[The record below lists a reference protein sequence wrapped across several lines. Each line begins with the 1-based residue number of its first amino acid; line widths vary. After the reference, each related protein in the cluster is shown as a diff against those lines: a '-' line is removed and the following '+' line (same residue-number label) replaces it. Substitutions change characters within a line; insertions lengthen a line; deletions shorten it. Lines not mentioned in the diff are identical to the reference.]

1 MAASDQGHP
10 RRQRRQLK
18 QQQVPQRQELAR
30 TPTDRSGLRPRPSK
44 AEVSSALERGLPR
57 NVGQHRH
64 GLNWWQRLFGQPSQK
79 PAPPARK
86 QRGSKV
92 GSGNLTN
99 LSLRQTTSKDGL
111 TKFRAKPT
119 SLVQATPA
127 AREISS
133 SKIQNDRLILDLGLP
148 ILDEEE
154 YSVQGLDGFNYRTNP
169 KSKILSSQAPDFSRG
184 VNPKSKIL
192 SCEGGHRDGNRQ
204 DAHFAQNPK
213 SNNPSSRPVAGASRQ
228 QRSKVG
234 AEKIRKSPQPVRPPV
249 SVQRRSLPKQRRN
262 SSGVL
267 VYGMRLLILGIG
279 LGAIVGTILSIL
291 NPTIHKP
298 SAISE
303 TVNPSQHSAV
313 ADVSLKP
320 ASTFVDGLT
329 ALKLTQEIMPL
340 RTAVQSLANQYPRL
354 APGIFVL
361 DIDTGAYLDWN
372 GAANLAAASTIKIPI
387 LVAFFQDVDAGKI
400 RLDEVL
406 ALEQEAIASGSGK
419 MQYKPPGTKYTA
431 LETVTQMI
439 TISDNTAT
447 NMLIARLG
455 GAEAL
460 NQRFLDW
467 GLTAT
472 AIRNKLP
479 DIEGTNTTSSKELAS
494 LMVRVNQGELVSLP
508 SRDRLLSIMRRTAN
522 NSLLPRG
529 LGKGANIAHKTGNIG
544 SMLADVGLIDLP
556 SGKRYIA
563 AVMVKRPRNDTRAA
577 ELINKISRVTYQYFS
592 KPIANPQLPAGDGTT
607 PGNSIPSPTPINRL
621 EDTQS
626 VNAQRNRG

>member
-1 MAASDQGHP
+1 M
-10 RRQRRQLK
+10 
-18 QQQVPQRQELAR
+18 
-30 TPTDRSGLRPRPSK
+30 
-44 AEVSSALERGLPR
+44 
-57 NVGQHRH
+57 
-64 GLNWWQRLFGQPSQK
+64 NWWQRLFGQPSKK
-79 PAPPARK
+79 PATPARK
-86 QRGSKV
+86 QRGSKIV

-119 SLVQATPA
+119 SVVQPPPA
-127 AREISS
+127 VREIPS
-133 SKIQNDRLILDLGLP
+133 
-148 ILDEEE
+148 
-154 YSVQGLDGFNYRTNP
+154 
-169 KSKILSSQAPDFSRG
+169 SKILSSQAPDFSRG
-184 VNPKSKIL
+184 VNPKSKIP
-192 SCEGGHRDGNRQ
+192 
-204 DAHFAQNPK
+204 NPK
-213 SNNPSSRPVAGASRQ
+213 SNDGFNYRTNPKSKILSSQVPDFSRGVNPKSQIPNPKSNGARRQ
-228 QRSKVG
+228 QSRKAG
-234 AEKIRKSPQPVRPPV
+234 EEKIRKSPQPVRPPV
-249 SVQRRSLPKQRRN
+249 SVSRRSLPKQRRN
-262 SSGVL
+262 SPGVL
-267 VYGMRLLILGIG
+267 VYAMRLLILGIG
-279 LGAIVGTILSIL
+279 LGAIVGTILSIW
-291 NPTIHKP
+291 NPASHKP

-320 ASTFVDGLT
+320 ASTFGDGLT
-329 ALKLTQEIMPL
+329 ALKLSQEIMPL
-340 RTAVQSLANQYPRL
+340 RTAVQSLANQYPQL

-372 GAANLAAASTIKIPI
+372 GTANLAAASTIKVPI
-387 LVAFFQDVDAGKI
+387 LVAFFQDIDAGKI

-406 ALEQEAIASGSGK
+406 ALEPEAIASGSGK

-460 NQRFLDW
+460 NQRFRDW

-479 DIEGTNTTSSKELAS
+479 DIEGTNTTSCKELAT
-494 LMVRVNQGELVSLP
+494 LIGRVNQGELVSLP
-508 SRDRLLSIMRRTAN
+508 SRDRLLDIMRRTAN

-592 KPIANPQLPAGDGTT
+592 KSIANPQLPASDGTT

-626 VNAQRNRG
+626 VNAQRNRD

>member
-1 MAASDQGHP
+1 M
-10 RRQRRQLK
+10 
-18 QQQVPQRQELAR
+18 
-30 TPTDRSGLRPRPSK
+30 
-44 AEVSSALERGLPR
+44 
-57 NVGQHRH
+57 
-64 GLNWWQRLFGQPSQK
+64 NWWQRLFGQPSQK

-92 GSGNLTN
+92 VGSGNLTN
-99 LSLRQTTSKDGL
+99 LSLRPTTSKDGL

-133 SKIQNDRLILDLGLP
+133 SKIQNDRLMLDLGLP

-154 YSVQGLDGFNYRTNP
+154 YSGQTLEGLNYRTNP
-169 KSKILSSQAPDFSRG
+169 KSQIP
-184 VNPKSKIL
+184 
-192 SCEGGHRDGNRQ
+192 
-204 DAHFAQNPK
+204 NPK
-213 SNNPSSRPVAGASRQ
+213 SNGARDRQSRKA
-228 QRSKVG
+228 KE
-234 AEKIRKSPQPVRPPV
+234 EKIGKSPQPNPSPASV
-249 SVQRRSLPKQRRN
+249 SRRSLPKQRRN
-262 SSGVL
+262 SPRVL
-267 VYGMRLLILGIG
+267 VYAMRLLILGIG
-279 LGAIVGTILSIL
+279 LGAIVGTILSIW
-291 NPTIHKP
+291 NPASHKP

-320 ASTFVDGLT
+320 SSTFGDDLT
-329 ALKLTQEIMPL
+329 ALKLSQEIMPL
-340 RTAVQSLANQYPRL
+340 RTAVQSLANQYPQL
-354 APGIFVL
+354 APGIFIL

-372 GAANLAAASTIKIPI
+372 GAANLAAASTIKVPI

-400 RLDEVL
+400 RLDEVM
-406 ALEQEAIASGSGK
+406 AIEPEAIASGSGK

-460 NQRFLDW
+460 NQRFRDW

-472 AIRNKLP
+472 AIHNKLP
-479 DIEGTNTTSSKELAS
+479 DIKGTNITSSKELAS
-494 LMVRVNQGELVSLP
+494 LIGRVNQGELVSLP
-508 SRDRLLSIMRRTAN
+508 SRDRLLDIMRRTVN

-529 LGKGANIAHKTGNIG
+529 LGKGATIAHKTGNIG

-592 KPIANPQLPAGDGTT
+592 KPIPNTQLPAGDGTT

-621 EDTQS
+621 EDTRS
-626 VNAQRNRG
+626 VNARNR